1 MVDIRRLARGVAL
14 QALYEID
21 STTHPTGEVLTYRD
35 AAAALQ
41 NIDVRLLAYVAL
53 REFHIEGDEAKFDED
68 LETSTIVEDQL
79 LPQPAQD
86 LTHKLVKGVL
96 EHRAK
101 LDPVIQR
108 YAPEWAVDQMAVVDR
123 NILRIAIFECVFT
136 KETPIK
142 VAINEAVELAKTFGS
157 DSAPAFVNGVLGSL
171 ADNYDQVAAELNPK
185 QEPE

>member
-21 STTHPTGEVLTYRD
+21 STAHPTNEVLTYRD
-35 AAAALQ
+35 VLALQ

-53 REFHIEGDEAKFDED
+53 REFHIEGDEARFDED
-68 LETSTIVEDQL
+68 LEASTIIEDQL
-79 LPQPAQD
+79 LPHNAQE

-96 EHRAK
+96 EHRPK
-101 LDPVIQR
+101 LDVVIQR

-123 NILRIAIFECVFT
+123 NILRIAIYECIFQ
-136 KETPIK
+136 KETPMK

-171 ADNYDQVAAELNPK
+171 ADNFDQVAAELNPST
-185 QEPE
+185 